1 MSDISPL
8 MEQTNPEVKQNSNI
22 VISKDNNE
30 TDSKKNN
37 TTVYTYILSF
47 IIVGLILYLLYYSFC
62 CFYNNQEINNESF
75 ITKPIKTGID
85 SDKSFDIESEISKLR
100 RAQENY
106 LKSINDNN

>member
-8 MEQTNPEVKQNSNI
+8 MEQTNPDVKQNSNI

-62 CFYNNQEINNESF
+62 CFYNNQENNESF

>member
-8 MEQTNPEVKQNSNI
+8 MEQTNPDVKQNSNI
-22 VISKDNNE
+22 VISKDNE
-30 TDSKKNN
+30 TDIKKNN

-47 IIVGLILYLLYYSFC
+47 IIVGLILYLLYYSYC
-62 CFYNNQEINNESF
+62 CFYNNQENNESF